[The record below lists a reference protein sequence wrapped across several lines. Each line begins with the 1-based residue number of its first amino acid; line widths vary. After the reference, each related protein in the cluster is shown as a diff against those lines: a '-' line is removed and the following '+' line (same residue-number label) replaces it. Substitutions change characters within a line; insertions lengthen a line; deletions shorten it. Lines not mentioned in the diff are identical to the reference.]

1 MTTAPLSG
9 AVRARVVGLAADALG
24 RMDAQQLPASLRRVA
39 SFAPTRRARLAATQI
54 AGVLAEAGVPERGV
68 AVAVDG
74 EVVRRADW
82 PEHRLT
88 EGTRVEV
95 LTAVQGG

>member
-1 MTTAPLSG
+1 MRIKVNGEQHSVADGATVADVLTT
-9 AVRARVVGLAADALG
+9 LG
-24 RMDAQQLPASLRRVA
+24 MPS
-39 SFAPTRRARLAATQI
+39 T
-54 AGVLAEAGVPERGV
+54 GV

-82 PEHRLT
+82 PVSELDD
-88 EGTRVEV
+88 GAAVEV